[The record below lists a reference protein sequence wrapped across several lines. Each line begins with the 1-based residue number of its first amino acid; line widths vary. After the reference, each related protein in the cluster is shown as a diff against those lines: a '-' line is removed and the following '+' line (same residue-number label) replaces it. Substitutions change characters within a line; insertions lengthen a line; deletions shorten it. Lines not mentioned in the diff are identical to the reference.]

1 MKKSLEKL
9 VNVIPDIIKNASG
22 WFLTNLEDNGQS
34 IIDNSSGT
42 IGILLKLFGKP
53 VVDKYYE
60 NRTKKKLENFGTE
73 TYLEAARYQVADSLH
88 LIQDEIYASSETIIE
103 KYNLIECE
111 KISTT
116 TAENLLFVFQPQ
128 YHPSIEFIKENQ
140 IRLLRELGV
149 SISSIDTF
157 RKDFNKNISRKVE
170 ETFGKEDYAIHLNE
184 VEEFLL
190 SESEIN
196 LLMEEI
202 EASKIGFDANE
213 NLLYVETYGEWKSD
227 FSDYQT
233 TEKSTEKNAEKQL
246 SLVEK
251 LIDNYFDDS
260 ESIEKILFLIADFG
274 KGKSVFMRHYAAK
287 LAKEYIKTGE
297 GYFPVYFNLREYNN
311 YKSDEKLGVIANYLN
326 KKYGFDIDQKKTYRF
341 FFLIDSLD
349 ESGELTQYAIDNVI
363 HSIKK
368 IQNLDAT
375 KCRNNR
381 IVIASRPIEV
391 GLSSHIDKHNP
402 FCIKNKE
409 GREIPHFIS
418 IYGFK
423 KEQFNSWLNHTLKNT
438 EREPKE
444 LDTPLIKS
452 ILDGI
457 LNNKPIDIYKELLKE
472 KSLSESELQ
481 RPIFAY
487 MIYQL
492 IIKNID
498 FLRMG
503 QIGIYLSF
511 INFLSRDAKYINDKS
526 IKIDLIKEFEFR
538 NLLHAT
544 SALWQF
550 ERHRGKQG
558 FLNKADICRVLDG
571 ENKGESDS
579 EILNKY
585 KDVSDVQFLS
595 HSYFGENDNT
605 LHFQHQSFAEI
616 LLSEYYLKVFI
627 RYAFDED
634 SNIYNCREKLLLGN
648 PTKQT
653 KLFFRDLLIL
663 LRETVSENLNE
674 EVIEKRKLLFPLFA
688 SLAVK
693 GNNNLFCQ
701 QLYFRWFDKNVIKNS
716 ETEYPIE
723 LLNNWC
729 VNQEM
734 LNRVIQLAAE
744 IFNSKDTYLL
754 SKSEPRINLFE
765 KELSLIR
772 NNSLTDTSN
781 YFDKGLALLV
791 GNTLCNDLS
800 DKHNPIL
807 FNKSHNINSNFIID
821 FINKGHNN
829 WDMFDMYKGIN
840 TKEKEK
846 NIDFE
851 TFVLSGIDLSY
862 SYFSNIGFNC
872 TLDMVNFSN
881 SVFNQIEFIGE
892 AYNIDFENSTL
903 TKCEFWGNIYNTDF
917 SNCSFIEDFY
927 FSGYYNN
934 IYIHDFEIFTK
945 KKVDEII
952 SFHGKLFI
960 PQTLKSLNGKN
971 GKKEDRERQQKT
983 DVRNLNQIISFVKI
997 FGKELLQKRDNS
1009 KTIRNIFIFQNEF
1022 VERVFFRALLDK
1034 KTIEQA
1040 IELEKS

>member
-22 WFLTNLEDNGQS
+22 WFLTNLEDNGQN

-60 NRTKKKLENFGTE
+60 SKTKKKLENFGTE

-88 LIQDEIYASSETIIE
+88 LIQDEITASADTIIE
-103 KYNLIECE
+103 KYRLIECE
-111 KISTT
+111 RVSRTT
-116 TAENLLFVFQPQ
+116 PENLLFVFQPK

-149 SISSIDTF
+149 STPSIETF

-170 ETFGKEDYAIHLNE
+170 ETFGKEDYALHLNE
-184 VEEFLL
+184 VEEYLL

-287 LAKEYIKTGE
+287 LAKGYIKTGE

-326 KKYGFDIDQKKTYRF
+326 KKYGFDIEQKKSYRF

-349 ESGELTQYAIDNVI
+349 ESGELTQHAIDNVI

-423 KEQFNSWLNHTLKNT
+423 KEQFNRWLNHTLKST

-616 LLSEYYLKVFI
+616 LLAEYYLKVFI

-648 PTKQT
+648 PSTST
-653 KLFFRDLLIL
+653 
-663 LRETVSENLNE
+663 
-674 EVIEKRKLLFPLFA
+674 A
-688 SLAVK
+688 S
-693 GNNNLFCQ
+693 G
-701 QLYFRWFDKNVIKNS
+701 
-716 ETEYPIE
+716 
-723 LLNNWC
+723 
-729 VNQEM
+729 
-734 LNRVIQLAAE
+734 
-744 IFNSKDTYLL
+744 
-754 SKSEPRINLFE
+754 
-765 KELSLIR
+765 
-772 NNSLTDTSN
+772 
-781 YFDKGLALLV
+781 G
-791 GNTLCNDLS
+791 
-800 DKHNPIL
+800 
-807 FNKSHNINSNFIID
+807 
-821 FINKGHNN
+821 
-829 WDMFDMYKGIN
+829 
-840 TKEKEK
+840 
-846 NIDFE
+846 
-851 TFVLSGIDLSY
+851 
-862 SYFSNIGFNC
+862 
-872 TLDMVNFSN
+872 
-881 SVFNQIEFIGE
+881 
-892 AYNIDFENSTL
+892 
-903 TKCEFWGNIYNTDF
+903 
-917 SNCSFIEDFY
+917 
-927 FSGYYNN
+927 
-934 IYIHDFEIFTK
+934 
-945 KKVDEII
+945 
-952 SFHGKLFI
+952 
-960 PQTLKSLNGKN
+960 
-971 GKKEDRERQQKT
+971 
-983 DVRNLNQIISFVKI
+983 
-997 FGKELLQKRDNS
+997 
-1009 KTIRNIFIFQNEF
+1009 
-1022 VERVFFRALLDK
+1022 
-1034 KTIEQA
+1034 
-1040 IELEKS
+1040 